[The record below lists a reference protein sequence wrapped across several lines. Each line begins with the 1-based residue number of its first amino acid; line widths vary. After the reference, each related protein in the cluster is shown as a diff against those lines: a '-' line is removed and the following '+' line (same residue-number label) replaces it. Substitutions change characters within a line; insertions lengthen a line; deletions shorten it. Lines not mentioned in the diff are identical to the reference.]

1 MIYLWSFQRSLS
13 AKLLSTDD
21 EAFDAL
27 KEIERWND
35 FIQSNSLVQ
44 TDGDEADRDQLQEQI
59 KIIIDQKNTS
69 CQDHLLSDE
78 KINGDQG
85 ENLEQVVKAAVQKND
100 QYPAIINDHL
110 PIPKLDVDLD
120 KQSLKSDR
128 DRDLATSTPMLNGDN
143 CEIQELCRR
152 SVSSILGTPVWR
164 STSEA
169 KIFHNDQVIEMD
181 QWSLETQVE
190 SWGFIKKP
198 LWNWIFVRK

>member
-1 MIYLWSFQRSLS
+1 M
-13 AKLLSTDD
+13 STDD

-44 TDGDEADRDQLQEQI
+44 TDGDEEDRDQLQEQI

-152 SVSSILGTPVWR
+152 SVSSILGTPV
-164 STSEA
+164 
-169 KIFHNDQVIEMD
+169 
-181 QWSLETQVE
+181 
-190 SWGFIKKP
+190 
-198 LWNWIFVRK
+198 